1 METIPIALFL
11 FAYFYSM
18 DQYGIIGNP
27 LSHSF
32 SPAYF
37 NERFAREGM
46 HSDYSA
52 FPLDSISM
60 LPGLIAAHPSLR
72 GLNVTIP
79 YKTAV
84 IPYLESMSTSAT
96 AIDAVNCIKVVEG
109 KLYGFNTDYT
119 GFSESL
125 KPLLQPRMTDALVL
139 GTGGSSKAICYALE
153 QLGFCYS
160 LVSASGK
167 GDYSYSDL
175 SEDRINTH
183 LLIVNTTPLGMFPH
197 TQDCPDIPYHLLGE
211 DHLLYDL
218 VYNPEE
224 SLFLQKG
231 REQGA
236 RTKNGY
242 EMLLLQ
248 ADQSWAIWNDERS

>member
-1 METIPIALFL
+1 
-11 FAYFYSM
+11 M

-37 NERFAREGM
+37 NERFAREGI
-46 HSDYSA
+46 HSEYSA

-84 IPYLESMSTSAT
+84 IPYLEGLSASAA
-96 AIDAVNCIKVVEG
+96 AIDAVNCIKLAEG

-125 KPLLQPRMTDALVL
+125 KPLLQPNITDALVL
-139 GTGGSSKAICYALE
+139 GTGGSSKAVCYALE
-153 QLGFCYS
+153 QLGLRYR

-167 GDYSYSDL
+167 GDYSYNEL
-175 SEDRINTH
+175 SEDILKAH
-183 LLIVNTTPLGMFPH
+183 LLIVNTTPVGMSPH
-197 TQDCPDIPYHLLGE
+197 TTECPDIPYHFLGE
-211 DHLLYDL
+211 RHVLYDL

-224 SLFLQKG
+224 TLFLQKG
-231 REQGA
+231 RLQEA

-248 ADQSWAIWNDERS
+248 ADQSWRIWHDEQALINVLR

>member
-1 METIPIALFL
+1 
-11 FAYFYSM
+11 M

-37 NERFAREGM
+37 NARFAREGI

-52 FPLDSISM
+52 FPLDSISF
-60 LPGLIAAHPSLR
+60 LPGLIAAHPALR

-84 IPYLESMSTSAT
+84 IPYLQGLSAPAS
-96 AIDAVNCIKVVEG
+96 AINAVNCIRIVEG
-109 KLYGFNTDYT
+109 KLFGFNTDHY

-125 KPLLQPRMTDALVL
+125 KPLLPTDSTDALVL
-139 GTGGSSKAICYALE
+139 GTGGSSKAVCYALE
-153 QLGFCYS
+153 QLSLHYH
-160 LVSASGK
+160 LVSASGN
-167 GDYSYSDL
+167 GDYAYGDL
-175 SEDRINTH
+175 SETIIRSH
-183 LLIVNTTPLGMFPH
+183 LLIINTTPLGMSPH
-197 TQDCPDIPYHLLGE
+197 TDECPGIPYHFLGE
-211 DHLLYDL
+211 HHLLYDL

-224 SLFLQKG
+224 TLFLQKG

-248 ADQSWAIWNDERS
+248 ADQSWAIWNSPDALKEISVLR